1 MRGVRIHDRQDL
13 RFESV
18 SRPQP
23 ESVEVVLRITGAGIC
38 GTDAT
43 LYKLGRVVVPPGT
56 QPAWPVVLGHEFAGE
71 VVEVGDGVEG
81 LQVGELVACGA
92 GISCGRCRACRAG
105 RTNLC
110 TQYATAGVHRDGG
123 LAEYCA
129 VPAATCEPVA
139 AHGLLGDAAALGQPM
154 AVAEHAVSVAGLHE
168 GERALVLGA
177 GGIGAFAIWAAVCR
191 GAQVTVFERDPA
203 RLEVAARLGAVQT
216 IAADPEAPARDQL
229 ASLEEFDVVYEMTGG
244 QDPLDAAIAR
254 VRPGG
259 RVAVVGIHGA
269 PRTVNLD
276 RVTTQEIAMFGT
288 MAHVRAV
295 DLPRALDLLGRRR
308 EGWSDFAPVV
318 QPLSAVVGEDGLV
331 FTPADAGG
339 LPPIKTL
346 VDPSATEPRPF
357 H

>member
-1 MRGVRIHDRQDL
+1 MI
-13 RFESV
+13 
-18 SRPQP
+18 
-23 ESVEVVLRITGAGIC
+23 LRITGAGIC

-43 LYKLGRVVVPPGT
+43 LFKLGPVVIPQGT
-56 QPAWPVVLGHEFAGE
+56 QAAWPVVLGHEFAGE
-71 VVEVGDGVEG
+71 VVEVGDRVEG
-81 LQVGELVACGA
+81 LKVGELVACGA
-92 GISCGRCRACRAG
+92 GISCGRCGACQAG

-110 TQYATAGVHRDGG
+110 TQYTTAGVHRDGG

-139 AHGLLGDAAALGQPM
+139 AHGVHGDAAALGQPM
-154 AVAEHAVSVAGLHE
+154 AVAEHAVSVAGLGE
-168 GERALVLGA
+168 GERVLVLGA

-203 RLEVAARLGAVQT
+203 RLEVAERLGAVET
-216 IAADPEAPARDQL
+216 IAADPEAPALDQL
-229 ASLEEFDVVYEMTGG
+229 ARLEAFDVVYEMTGG
-244 QDPLDAAIAR
+244 QDPLDAAIAG

-259 RVAVVGIHGA
+259 RVAVVGIHGE

-276 RVTTQEIAMFGT
+276 RVTTQEIAMLGT

-295 DLPRALDLLGRRR
+295 DLPRALDLLGQRR
-308 EGWSDFAPVV
+308 EGWSDFASMI
-318 QPLSAVVGEDGLV
+318 QPLSAVVGEDGPV
-331 FTPADAGG
+331 FTRADAGG

-357 H
+357 R